1 MVVAIRSPQATLFQH
16 SRRTA
21 TGLALVLIGSW
32 FPLLGWAEPVTLAP
46 VVVTGTLSE
55 VTAEDSPVA
64 VRVIDRSTLES
75 TQAVT
80 LEDLLADI
88 PGLQLKQTHG
98 QTGSSILLNGLSEK
112 HVLIMRDG
120 VPLNQVN
127 ESRIDTR
134 TLRLAD
140 IERIEVVSAN
150 ASALYGSAAMGG
162 VINLVSREPDRPE
175 FEISV
180 NARQY
185 EAETERLPSQIDW
198 AGRVAAPIPGGYSA
212 TTWSLTQDAGLDK
225 TPDTWAEDL
234 PNGLS
239 WSLAQRFDLY
249 AERDHRLAFNWSGSD
264 LTRAGAHAVT
274 GNPNR
279 SSADEQKVSAQY
291 QAIGERLDL
300 IASAGYGWGVSEQ
313 DKLGSSG
320 MDLRREYALW
330 NTALEGRF
338 QLSGD
343 MHDAVLGA
351 RVSAAG
357 LAQDKADLNAASED
371 EIAPVDQQSLELF
384 AQDSWFAT
392 DRLELVGG
400 LRGHWDE
407 AYGVHWAPNLA
418 TRWDVTA
425 YSYVRASL
433 GLGYRVPDLKERYYQ
448 FDHSQLHGYRVTGNP
463 DLEPETSV
471 SGQLEWVVDPVSVE
485 LFYRDIEQL
494 IVTAET
500 DSDEPGVTVYQYQN
514 IDRAE
519 VYGINVSADHQLGA
533 HQVSAHAQWLHA
545 VSQATG
551 DRLAQRPEYTLGLTH
566 EWQLGIER
574 PLRLRTQI
582 AYTGPQFYGEQET
595 QPVDPY
601 TLVDV
606 SASYQLTPAWSLTTA
621 VNNLTDEISPTNGS
635 SDGLPIGGR
644 QYALG
649 VQYRH
654 PF

>member
-1 MVVAIRSPQATLFQH
+1 MSVVVNTPRTILCLNALTL
-16 SRRTA
+16 SLSVGLVSA
-21 TGLALVLIGSW
+21 LVPALALAESVALQ
-32 FPLLGWAEPVTLAP
+32 PL
-46 VVVTGTLSE
+46 VVTGTLSE

-64 VRVIDRSTLES
+64 VRVIDRATLES

-80 LEDLLADI
+80 LEELLADL

-98 QTGSSILLNGLSEK
+98 QTGSSVMLNGLSEK

-127 ESRIDTR
+127 ESTIDTR
-134 TLRLAD
+134 SLRLAD

-162 VINLVSREPDRPE
+162 VINLISREPQGPE
-175 FEISV
+175 FEIGV

-185 EAETERLPSQIDW
+185 EAETERLPSQVDW
-198 AGRVAAPIPGGYSA
+198 AGRVAVPIPGGYSA

-225 TPDTWAEDL
+225 APETWAEDL
-234 PNGLS
+234 PNGIG
-239 WSLAQRFDLY
+239 WSLAQRFDVY
-249 AERDHRLAFNWSGSD
+249 AQRDHRLGLNWSGSD
-264 LTRAGAHAVT
+264 LTKPGAHAVT

-279 SSADEQKVSAQY
+279 NSVTEQRVSAQY
-291 QAIGERLDL
+291 QATSERLDV
-300 IASAGYGWGVSEQ
+300 IASAGLGWGVSEQ
-313 DKLGSSG
+313 DKLGSEG

-330 NTALEGRF
+330 NTALEGRWNLT
-338 QLSGD
+338 QG
-343 MHDAVLGA
+343 MHEAVLGGK
-351 RVSAAG
+351 VSAAG
-357 LAQDKADLNAASED
+357 LEQEKSDLNAPSED

-407 AYGVHWAPNLA
+407 AYGLHWAPNLA
-418 TRWDVTA
+418 SRFDVTTN
-425 YSYVRASL
+425 SYVRASL

-448 FDHSQLHGYRVTGNP
+448 FDHSQLHGYRVTGNSE
-463 DLEPETSV
+463 LEPETSV
-471 SGQLEWVVDPVSVE
+471 AVQLEWVIDPVSLE

-500 DSDEPGVTVYQYQN
+500 ESDEPGVTVYQYQN

-519 VYGINVSADHQLGA
+519 VYGVNLSAEHRLGA

-545 VSQATG
+545 VALATG
-551 DRLAQRPEYTLGLTH
+551 DRLAQRPEYTFGLTH
-566 EWQLGIER
+566 EWALGEQR
-574 PLRLRTQI
+574 PLTLRTQI
-582 AYTGPQFYGEQET
+582 AYTGPQFYGEDET
-595 QPVDPY
+595 LPVDPY
-601 TLVDV
+601 TLVDL
-606 SASYQLTPAWSLTTA
+606 SLSYQLTPVWTLTSA
-621 VNNLTDEISPTNGS
+621 INNFTDEISPSNGTA
-635 SDGLPIGGR
+635 DGLPIGGR

-649 VQYRH
+649 IRYRH

>member
-1 MVVAIRSPQATLFQH
+1 MSVVVKTPRSIPGLNAL
-16 SRRTA
+16 SA
-21 TGLALVLIGSW
+21 GLSVGLAGVLVSS
-32 FPLLGWAEPVTLAP
+32 PVAAEQVTLQP
-46 VVVTGTLSE
+46 LVVTGTLSE

-64 VRVIDRSTLES
+64 VRVIDRETLAS

-98 QTGSSILLNGLSEK
+98 QTGASVLLNGLAEK

-127 ESRIDTR
+127 DSTIDTR
-134 TLRLAD
+134 SLRLAD

-162 VINLVSREPDRPE
+162 VINLISREPEGPE
-175 FEISV
+175 FEIGV

-185 EAETERLPSQIDW
+185 EAESERLPSQIDW
-198 AGRVAAPIPGGYSA
+198 SGRVAAPIPGGYSA

-225 TPDTWAEDL
+225 TPETWAEDL
-234 PNGLS
+234 PNGIG
-239 WSLAQRFDLY
+239 WSLAQRFDVY
-249 AERDHRLAFNWSGSD
+249 AQRDHRLGLNWSGSD
-264 LTRAGAHAVT
+264 LTKPGAHAVT

-279 SSADEQKVSAQY
+279 SSVTEQRVSAQY
-291 QAIGERLDL
+291 QATSDRLDV
-300 IASAGYGWGVSEQ
+300 IASAGLGWGVSEQ
-313 DKLGSSG
+313 DKLGSEG

-330 NTALEGRF
+330 NTALEGRWSLT
-338 QLSGD
+338 QG
-343 MHDAVLGA
+343 MHEAVLGGK
-351 RVSAAG
+351 VSAAG
-357 LAQDKADLNAASED
+357 LEQEKADLNAPSED

-418 TRWDVTA
+418 SRFDVTTN
-425 YSYVRASL
+425 SYVRASL

-463 DLEPETSV
+463 ELEPETSV
-471 SGQLEWVVDPVSVE
+471 AAQLEWVINPVSVE

-500 DSDEPGVTVYQYQN
+500 ESDEPGVTVYQYQN

-519 VYGINVSADHQLGA
+519 VYGVNLSAEHQLGA
-533 HQVSAHAQWLHA
+533 HQVSAHGQWLHA
-545 VSQATG
+545 VALATG
-551 DRLAQRPEYTLGLTH
+551 DRLAQRPEYTVGLTH
-566 EWQLGIER
+566 EWALGEQR
-574 PLRLRTQI
+574 PVTLRTQF
-582 AYTGPQFYGEQET
+582 AHTGPQFYGEDET
-595 QPVDPY
+595 LPVDPY

-606 SASYQLTPAWSLTTA
+606 SLSYQLTPAWMLTSA
-621 VNNLTDEISPTNGS
+621 INNLTNETSPSDGTA
-635 SDGLPIGGR
+635 DGLPIGGR

-649 VQYRH
+649 IRYRH

>member
-1 MVVAIRSPQATLFQH
+1 MSVVVNTPRTILCLNALTL
-16 SRRTA
+16 SLSVGLVSA
-21 TGLALVLIGSW
+21 LVPALALAESVALQ
-32 FPLLGWAEPVTLAP
+32 PL
-46 VVVTGTLSE
+46 VVTGTLSE

-64 VRVIDRSTLES
+64 VRVIDRATLES

-98 QTGSSILLNGLSEK
+98 QSGASVLLNGLSEK

-127 ESRIDTR
+127 ESTIDTR
-134 TLRLAD
+134 SLRLAD

-162 VINLVSREPDRPE
+162 VINLISREPQGPE
-175 FEISV
+175 FEIGV

-185 EAETERLPSQIDW
+185 EAETERLPTQIDW
-198 AGRVAAPIPGGYSA
+198 SGRVAAPIPGGYSA

-225 TPDTWAEDL
+225 TPETWAEDL
-234 PNGLS
+234 PNGLG
-239 WSLAQRFDLY
+239 WSLAQRFDIY
-249 AERDHRLAFNWSGSD
+249 SERDHRLGLNWSGSD
-264 LTRAGAHAVT
+264 LTKPGAHAVT

-279 SSADEQKVSAQY
+279 SSVTEQRVSAQY
-291 QAIGERLDL
+291 QATGERLDV
-300 IASAGYGWGVSEQ
+300 IASAGLGWGTSEQ
-313 DKLGSSG
+313 DKLGSEG
-320 MDLRREYALW
+320 MDLRREYSLW
-330 NTALEGRF
+330 NTALEGRWS
-338 QLSGD
+338 LSQG
-343 MHDAVLGA
+343 MHEAVLGGK
-351 RVSAAG
+351 VSAAA
-357 LAQDKADLNAASED
+357 LAQEKADLNAPSED

-418 TRWDVTA
+418 SRFDVTTN
-425 YSYVRASL
+425 SYLRASL

-463 DLEPETSV
+463 ELEPETSV
-471 SGQLEWVVDPVSVE
+471 AAQLEWVIDPISLE

-500 DSDEPGVTVYQYQN
+500 ESDEPGVTVYQYQN

-519 VYGINVSADHQLGA
+519 VYGVNLSAEHQLGA
-533 HQVSAHAQWLHA
+533 HQLSAHAQWLHA
-545 VSQATG
+545 VALATG

-566 EWQLGIER
+566 EWALGEQR
-574 PLRLRTQI
+574 PLTLRTQI
-582 AYTGPQFYGEQET
+582 AHTGPQFYGDEET
-595 QPVDPY
+595 LPVDPY

-606 SASYQLTPAWSLTTA
+606 SLSYQLTPAWTLTSA
-621 VNNLTDEISPTNGS
+621 INNLTDEISPSNGTA
-635 SDGLPIGGR
+635 DGLPIGGR

-649 VQYRH
+649 IRYRH